1 MLITIQKDFMRVHSR
16 DHLGDHKE
24 FLIPDAFKEWY
35 PNEESDVSDFE
46 VYVEEDE
53 VHSDESSS
61 EETS

>member
-1 MLITIQKDFMRVHSR
+1 MRSYSR
-16 DHLGDHKE
+16 DHLCDHNE

-35 PNEESDVSDFE
+35 PDEESNVSDFE
-46 VYVEEDE
+46 VYVEEIE